1 MKAVVI
7 NEFGGKETL
16 TLTDV
21 LKPQPSADEVLVRI
35 NAAGVNPVDWKIRE
49 GWLKDLLPY
58 EFPIILGWDLAGVVE
73 ETGDQVEGFA
83 NGDHVFAYNRRP
95 VVQQGTYA
103 EYTTVPESY
112 IAHSPDSLSFEESA
126 SIPLAALTAYQAIYD
141 AVQLQQGQSILIVGA
156 SGGVGGFAV
165 QFAKLIGAKVT
176 AVASEKNHA
185 YLHGLGAEHA
195 ICYTKGDFQEP
206 FKSICP
212 SGADVVFDLIGGKTL
227 KRAGNCVKSG
237 GKVVSITDD
246 PRSHVPEDKDIQ
258 SHFVFVEPSAKQ
270 LDHIRE
276 MVDSAKLKTHLSAVY
291 PLSDVDKAHA
301 DMETGHTRGKI
312 VLKIE

>member
-21 LKPQPSADEVLVRI
+21 PKPQPAEDEVLVRI
-35 NAAGVNPVDWKIRE
+35 KAAGVNPVDWKIRE
-49 GWLKDLLPY
+49 GWLKGLLPH
-58 EFPIILGWDLAGVVE
+58 EFPMILGWDLAGVVE
-73 ETGDQVEGFA
+73 ETGGRVEGLA
-83 NGDHVFAYNRRP
+83 KGDHVYAYNRRP
-95 VVQQGTYA
+95 VIQHGTYA
-103 EYTTVPESY
+103 EYAAVPESY
-112 IAHSPDSLSFEESA
+112 LARSPASLSFEESA

-141 AVQLQQGQSILIVGA
+141 AVQLQQEQSILIVGA

-165 QFAKLIGAKVT
+165 QFANLIGAKVT

-185 YLHGLGAEHA
+185 YLQDLGAEHA
-195 ICYTKGDFQEP
+195 ICYTKGDFQES
-206 FKSICP
+206 FKSLHP
-212 SGADVVFDLIGGKTL
+212 SGADVVFDLVGGEAL
-227 KRAGNCVKSG
+227 KKAGHCVKNG

-258 SHFVFVEPSAKQ
+258 SHFVFVEPNAKQ

-291 PLSDVDKAHA
+291 PLSDADKAHA
-301 DMETGHTRGKI
+301 DMESGHTRGKI
-312 VLKIE
+312 VLRIE

>member
-7 NEFGGKETL
+7 NEFGGKEKL
-16 TLTDV
+16 ALTDV
-21 LKPQPSADEVLVRI
+21 SKPQPAEDEVLVRI
-35 NAAGVNPVDWKIRE
+35 KAAGVNPVDWKIRE
-49 GWLKDLLPY
+49 GWLKGLLPH
-58 EFPIILGWDLAGVVE
+58 EFPMILGWDLAGVVE
-73 ETGDQVEGFA
+73 ETGDRVEGFA
-83 NGDHVFAYNRRP
+83 KEDHVYAYNRRP
-95 VVQQGTYA
+95 VIQHGTYA
-103 EYTTVPESY
+103 EYAAVSESY
-112 IAHSPDSLSFEESA
+112 IAHSPASLSFEESA

-165 QFAKLIGAKVT
+165 QFANLIGAKVT
-176 AVASEKNHA
+176 AIASEKNHA
-185 YLHGLGAEHA
+185 YLQGLGAEHA
-195 ICYTKGDFQEP
+195 ICYTKGDFQES
-206 FKSICP
+206 FKSIHP
-212 SGADVVFDLIGGKTL
+212 SGADVVFDLVGGKAL

-258 SHFVFVEPSAKQ
+258 SHFVFVEPNAKQ

-276 MVDSAKLKTHLSAVY
+276 MVDSGKLKTHLSAVY
-291 PLSDVDKAHA
+291 ALPDVDKAHA
-301 DMETGHTRGKI
+301 DMETGHTSGKI